1 MPVHEAEAI
10 VLRQYALSD
19 SDRIIVFITREF
31 GKIRAVA
38 KGVKRPQSRLAG
50 CLEPLNHIRVEFYS
64 REGRDLGQIRRA
76 ELIQS
81 YLGFHPS
88 LVQVYAYSYFAEIAN
103 EIVQD
108 NQVNYPLFRLLL
120 SVMEAGKRNG
130 VNMALVRYFE
140 IWCLKLSG
148 LFPNYA
154 YCSSCG
160 KCVKDDG
167 FFAWIEVGQARCS
180 ACAQGRGI
188 KIGAPAAMALTLMAK
203 LPPEQF
209 AARALAQD
217 AAGDIERLSQRL
229 LALHLEKQLKSYRIL
244 TEALQNP
251 EK

>member
-31 GKIRAVA
+31 GKIRGVA

-120 SVMEAGKRNG
+120 SVMEAGKHNG

-209 AARALAQD
+209 AASALAQD

>member
-31 GKIRAVA
+31 GKIRGVA

-120 SVMEAGKRNG
+120 SVMEAGKHNG

-209 AARALAQD
+209 AARVLAQD